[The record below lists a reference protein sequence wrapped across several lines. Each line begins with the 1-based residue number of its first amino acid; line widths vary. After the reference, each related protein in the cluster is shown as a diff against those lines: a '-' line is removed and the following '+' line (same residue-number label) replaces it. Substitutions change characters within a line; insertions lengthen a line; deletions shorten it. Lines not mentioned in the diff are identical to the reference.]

1 VVHSLDEV
9 NASAPAKI
17 ILFGE
22 HFVVYGEPAIVL
34 AIDKR
39 AYASVRMRK
48 DSRIY
53 VNSVDLGVSGYFEK
67 NRFIAESGGQNAESK
82 LKPINTAVQKVL
94 EKARKTVG
102 ADVEIHSSIPVAA
115 GLGSSAAVVAAV
127 AKAISHLLD
136 VELSRE
142 DIFNITLESER
153 LVHGTPSGIDPT
165 VATYG
170 GVLLFQRGKRFKR
183 INVKGD
189 IPLIVG
195 NTEVERST
203 GELVSMV
210 RQRREKH
217 PLIIDPL
224 IKAGGKIALN
234 AVNALE
240 NHDFTV
246 LGELM
251 NINHALLCAVGVST
265 FSLDKLVYAAREA
278 GAYGAK
284 LTGAGGGGCM
294 IALSP
299 PNKAKQITKAIE
311 SAGGKA
317 FAAKKSNEGVRI
329 ER

>member
-1 VVHSLDEV
+1 V

-39 AYASVRMRK
+39 AYATVKRRK

-53 VNSVDLGVSGYFEK
+53 INSTDLEISGYFEK
-67 NRFIAESGGQNAESK
+67 NRFFAECGGQEAESK
-82 LKPINTAVQKVL
+82 LKPIKTAVQKVL
-94 EKARKTVG
+94 GTSGKNAGIT
-102 ADVEIHSSIPVAA
+102 VEIHSSIPVAA

-127 AKAISHLLD
+127 AKATSHLLH
-136 VELSRE
+136 VELSKE

-165 VATYG
+165 IATYG
-170 GVLLFQRGKRFKR
+170 GVLLFQKGKGFTR
-183 INVKGD
+183 IDVKEN
-189 IPLIVG
+189 IPLIIG
-195 NTEVERST
+195 NTKIERST

-210 RQRREKH
+210 RQKREKY
-217 PLIIDPL
+217 PSIIKPL
-224 IKAGGKIALN
+224 IKVSGKITLK
-234 AVNALE
+234 AVEALE
-240 NHDFTV
+240 NHDFHV

-251 NINHALLCAVGVST
+251 NINHALLCAIGVSNEP
-265 FSLDKLVYAAREA
+265 LDKLIHAAREA
-278 GAYGAK
+278 GSYGAK

-299 PNKAKQITKAIE
+299 PKRTKQIIEAIE
-311 SAGGKA
+311 KAGGKA
-317 FAAKKSNEGVRI
+317 FAVKASDEGVRI
-329 ER
+329 ES